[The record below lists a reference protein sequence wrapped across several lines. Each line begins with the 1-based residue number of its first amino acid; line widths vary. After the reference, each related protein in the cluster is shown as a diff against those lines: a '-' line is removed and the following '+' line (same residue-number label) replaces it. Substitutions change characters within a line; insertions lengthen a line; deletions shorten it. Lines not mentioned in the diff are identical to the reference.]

1 MTHTEHQMSEALY
14 NTATKMGD
22 KCNYKLVKA
31 KLVEEFGE
39 AAFNRFKLTAQRDL
53 ASLDEL
59 RRIKG
64 KSLNKAESNPWD
76 DREILSKSLRSKPAP
91 HGASRF
97 SIHDTSRLLST
108 SISTPISRKV
118 SSAYTM
124 HQKVKDR
131 SMSSFSSPQVTS
143 VINQIVK
150 NDLGHVVYASLP
162 AMINV
167 IATTIEDELRD
178 EYLQTILLT
187 YKQYTSFSVILS
199 EVLNQLDIAV
209 TSEYYTKR
217 RNLTCVFKALLE
229 YYMNRFTKQHSDFA
243 SVMQET
249 ESLLLYKMDNA
260 NGNDEWRFWDGLI
273 QYFFDLQKPVESR
286 SPATRRSGDITPS
299 KTKSSPKY
307 NSNGSTDEKARRKT
321 PANDAK
327 LLSDGTRILTYTNEL
342 EAQSEHMFPSNFVS
356 IMLQHDMPL
365 ENDRNDKQREDKSR
379 TPKSTLRPPVVV
391 KRSKST
397 PTMLQNNGLDSPLI
411 SPPLLKRQSSEN
423 DLGSRQKYINLAKTS
438 SMTIASQLTL
448 MAGACFKRIT
458 AEEMVDKDRSK
469 TQSYK
474 TILALYHMLA
484 KFVQDEFLREGLDLT
499 ERVDIFIKFIKIAH
513 KCAELGNFFCCLCI
527 VSCFNRKLFPDQLW
541 ERIPAK
547 AKVAY
552 ENLNKTFVVSGR
564 EGYDAA
570 LRAFRKKF
578 YIPDFRPVLHH
589 LSQKLDRLPSINNG
603 MINFGKFVSIYRLL
617 CGFLSNQ
624 SLEVQ
629 IEANRDVQERIVWT
643 LNQMAKKNDTI
654 FDMKRFTNLKESVR
668 NLVMCEQL
676 DQLGFG

>member
-1 MTHTEHQMSEALY
+1 MAEVLY
-14 NTATKMGD
+14 NTATEMGD

-31 KLVEEFGE
+31 KLVEDFGE
-39 AAFNRFKLTAQRDL
+39 AAFNRFKVTAQRDL

-64 KSLNKAESNPWD
+64 KSLNKAASNPCD
-76 DREILSKSLRSKPAP
+76 DREILSRSLRLHISPN
-91 HGASRF
+91 GARRFSLHDNSRF
-97 SIHDTSRLLST
+97 LST
-108 SISTPISRKV
+108 SISTPISRKL
-118 SSAYTM
+118 SIMQQRT
-124 HQKVKDR
+124 KDR
-131 SMSSFSSPQVTS
+131 SMSSFSSPKVNSIMT
-143 VINQIVK
+143 QIVK
-150 NDLGHVVYASLP
+150 NDMGHVVYASLP

-167 IATTIEDELRD
+167 VATEAEDELRD

-187 YKQYTSFSVILS
+187 YKQYTTLSVILS

-209 TSEYYTKR
+209 TSEYYNKKENLTHVFKMILEQCTRTSTKR
-217 RNLTCVFKALLE
+217 
-229 YYMNRFTKQHSDFA
+229 HSDFA

-260 NGNDEWRFWDGLI
+260 NGNEECQFWDALI
-273 QYFFDLQKPVESR
+273 QYFFNLQKPVEPGLPAAHRSGNIIVSKSR
-286 SPATRRSGDITPS
+286 SRINQ
-299 KTKSSPKY
+299 KT
-307 NSNGSTDEKARRKT
+307 NSSTDDIVRRKSPT
-321 PANDAK
+321 NNAK
-327 LLSDGTRILTYTNEL
+327 LLSDGTRVLAYTTEL
-342 EAQSEHMFPSNFVS
+342 HAQSEHMFPSKLVS
-356 IMLQHDMPL
+356 IMLQHDMAG
-365 ENDRNDKQREDKSR
+365 ENGGNEEGNYDKVAAGTS
-379 TPKSTLRPPVVV
+379 TSTLRPATLAT
-391 KRSKST
+391 RSKST
-397 PTMLQNNGLDSPLI
+397 PNIFHGDRVDSPLK
-411 SPPLLKRQSSEN
+411 SPSLLKRQSSES
-423 DLGSRQKYINLAKTS
+423 DLGVQKYISLAKTS
-438 SMTIASQLTL
+438 SMTIAAQLTL

-484 KFVQDEFLREGLDLT
+484 KFVQDEFLKEGLDLT

-589 LSQKLDRLPSINNG
+589 LSQKLDRLPSINANNG

-624 SLEVQ
+624 AIEVQ

-643 LNQMAKKNDTI
+643 LNKMAEKNDTI